1 MQWDI
6 NDTDDTNNKK
16 GQKIIISNRLKE
28 EENKYLERERT
39 PRSQKK
45 TITTQTTTMKW
56 FLESDHVEAIYI
68 PFKMHG
74 RRGNEEKSNTY
85 MITNLPLKGQNSK
98 ISQKIYYT

>member
-39 PRSQKK
+39 PRSPKK
-45 TITTQTTTMKW
+45 TITTQTTTMK
-56 FLESDHVEAIYI
+56 
-68 PFKMHG
+68 
-74 RRGNEEKSNTY
+74 
-85 MITNLPLKGQNSK
+85 
-98 ISQKIYYT
+98 

>member
-39 PRSQKK
+39 PRSPKK

-56 FLESDHVEAIYI
+56 FLESDHVEAIYTLQNAWKTWQWRKI
-68 PFKMHG
+68 KHLYDYKF
-74 RRGNEEKSNTY
+74 T
-85 MITNLPLKGQNSK
+85 LKRSK
-98 ISQKIYYT
+98 